1 MALASGSCCEKNSTR
16 FGAPSPSLVGG
27 SFGAHN
33 TVLMDEM
40 KQTSSH
46 PDNVIPIPPWCW
58 HEDDGSEMVKLIEYL
73 DTLATAQPRDVAAYL
88 REHPC
93 PAFAPKAAM
102 VAHTSVGD
110 IGGLFQ

>member
-1 MALASGSCCEKNSTR
+1 MAL
-16 FGAPSPSLVGG
+16 
-27 SFGAHN
+27 GAHN

-46 PDNVIPIPPWCW
+46 PDNVIPIPPWGW
-58 HEDDGSEMVKLIEYL
+58 SAEDGSEMLKLIKYF
-73 DTLATAQPRDVAAYL
+73 DTLATAQPRDVTAHL

-93 PAFAPKAAM
+93 PAFAAKAAM

-110 IGGLFQ
+110 IGVAFQ